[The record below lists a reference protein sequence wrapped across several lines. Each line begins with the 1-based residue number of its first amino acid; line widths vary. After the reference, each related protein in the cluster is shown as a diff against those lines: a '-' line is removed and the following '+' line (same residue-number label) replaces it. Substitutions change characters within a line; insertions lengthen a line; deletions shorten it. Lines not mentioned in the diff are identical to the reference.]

1 MHLATSNPFGEKIIQ
16 GSNSKR
22 VLFSRLKFL
31 VATIGLPKT
40 ILYIFLSPVI
50 VFYAATSVTAEDH
63 FYEAL
68 QENGNS
74 FLPRISSVLPQPR
87 TTSSGPDLSRTLSK
101 QSQQIK
107 LRGQKSSTQVTQTG
121 SVWRTVGALMVVLAL
136 FLLGSKLW
144 RKQIP
149 TANIGLPTEA
159 IEILGRKPIEARL
172 SVYLIRCGERIL
184 VVGSSTDGMRTLAEV
199 TDPVEVDYLAGIC
212 RRTDQEH
219 GFAQSLLTLF
229 NRRSSTHIV
238 PEQSPQDIEMDADD
252 NAITFGQLNIEPSQ
266 AYDQRAETVHA

>member
-1 MHLATSNPFGEKIIQ
+1 MHLATSNSSGEIIIQ
-16 GSNSKR
+16 GSNSER
-22 VLFSRLKFL
+22 VLFSRLKSI
-31 VATIGLPKT
+31 VATIGWPKT
-40 ILYIFLSPVI
+40 ILYTFLSPVI
-50 VFYAATSVTAEDH
+50 VCFASTSVTAEDH
-63 FYEAL
+63 SYEAL

-74 FLPRISSVLPQPR
+74 FLPPISPVHQQPR

-101 QSQQIK
+101 QSQQIT
-107 LRGQKSSTQVTQTG
+107 LPGEKSSTQVTQTG
-121 SVWRTVGALMVVLAL
+121 SVWRTVGALMAVLAL

-149 TANIGLPTEA
+149 MANFGLPTEA

-184 VVGSSTDGMRTLAEV
+184 VVGSSTDGMQTLAEV
-199 TDPVEVDYLAGIC
+199 TDPVEVDHLAGIC
-212 RRTDQEH
+212 RRTDREH

-238 PEQSPQDIEMDADD
+238 PEQSPQEIEMDADE
-252 NAITFGQLNIEPSQ
+252 NAITFGQLNIEP
-266 AYDQRAETVHA
+266 ATGYDQKSETVHA

>member
-1 MHLATSNPFGEKIIQ
+1 MRLATSNPSGEKIIQ
-16 GSNSKR
+16 GSNSER
-22 VLFSRLKFL
+22 MLFSRLKSI
-31 VATIGLPKT
+31 VATISRPKT
-40 ILYIFLSPVI
+40 ILYTFLAPVI
-50 VFYAATSVTAEDH
+50 VFYASASVTAEDH

-68 QENGNS
+68 QENGKS
-74 FLPRISSVLPQPR
+74 FQTQISPVPPQPR

-101 QSQQIK
+101 QSQQIT
-107 LRGQKSSTQVTQTG
+107 LRGEKSSTQVTQTG

-149 TANIGLPTEA
+149 MANFGLPTEA

-229 NRRSSTHIV
+229 NRRSSTHSV
-238 PEQSPQDIEMDADD
+238 PEQSPQDIARNTDE
-252 NAITFGQLNIEPSQ
+252 NAITIGQLKIEPSQ
-266 AYDQRAETVHA
+266 AYDQTAETVHA